1 MKTKLIPVPVNETIK
16 KLGHDLR
23 RARIRKRL
31 KMSVVEEK
39 AGISHMTLTKVE
51 KGDTSVSMGI
61 YAKVMM
67 VLDLLGNIN
76 QYAKPEND
84 DVQDEKFKFVKR
96 VRQS

>member
-31 KMSVVEEK
+31 KMSIVEEK
-39 AGISHMTLTKVE
+39 AGVSHMTLTRVE

-61 YAKVMM
+61 YAKVML

-76 QYAKPEND
+76 QYARPEND
-84 DVQDEKFKFVKR
+84 DEKEEKFKIVKR
-96 VRQS
+96 VR